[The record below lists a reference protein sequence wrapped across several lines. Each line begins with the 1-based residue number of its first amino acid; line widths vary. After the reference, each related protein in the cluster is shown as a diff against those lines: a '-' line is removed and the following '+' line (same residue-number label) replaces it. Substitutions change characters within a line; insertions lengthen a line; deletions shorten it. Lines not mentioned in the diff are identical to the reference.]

1 VLENI
6 SLVDCTI
13 REAGYQTGWY
23 FDNKFITNW
32 YQFLLSQKVDYMEL
46 GFFHSMEHD
55 PDKGMYRY
63 CGQKN
68 EEITSVFSKI
78 KSRTKIASMLDLQRP
93 IGEIIPADESIIDCI
108 RIINR
113 SHENNF
119 SILEGKVNELTNL
132 GYEVCVNFTSA
143 GFNSRKLNCE
153 FLNFSK
159 SNDISVINFADTE
172 SVFTKEFVTNL
183 IDDCNIEGVENYGL
197 HFHDKKG
204 MARELM
210 DVGYR
215 GGCRHFDATLLGF
228 GGKWHDWNLNISDLF
243 DYFKVNMDPIEFNN
257 LKRDLVQQIIKYN
270 KFDTTIIEE

>member
-1 VLENI
+1 MLENI

-13 REAGYQTGWY
+13 REAGYQTGWH
-23 FDNKFITNW
+23 FDNKFVANW

-55 PDKGMYRY
+55 PGKGVYRY

-93 IGEIIPADESIIDCI
+93 IGEIIPADESIVDCI

-119 SILEGKVNELTNL
+119 SILENKVNELTNL

-143 GFNSRKLNCE
+143 GFNSRKLNCK

-159 SNDISVINFADTE
+159 NNDISVINFADTE

-183 IDDCNIEGVENYGL
+183 IDDCNTEGVENYGL
-197 HFHDKKG
+197 HLHDKKG
-204 MARELM
+204 MAKELM

-243 DYFKVNMDPIEFNN
+243 DYFKVN
-257 LKRDLVQQIIKYN
+257 
-270 KFDTTIIEE
+270 